1 MPAAPPGMRRNAAM
15 LGDAQWAERDPVR
28 VTKGTRTFIFV
39 KGTRTFIFDL
49 FARQNRQRM
58 GLDPLSLP
66 PVPRHRRAIFPG
78 IPHHVTQRGNHR
90 ERVFL
95 SKGDPEA
102 YLSLLHAYSRRFGIA
117 IFAYCLMPNH
127 VHLVVKP
134 TSSDGMPRALR
145 AVHCQYAQRIHRM
158 RAITGHL
165 WQGRYYSSALDPPHF
180 LNAIRYVELN
190 PVRARLIARPEDYPW
205 SSAAAR
211 CGQRFDPLLE
221 PQQSSTLPERD
232 RRLVR
237 LACARD
243 RARLPGKIASQCA
256 KQPSLRLGRVCRQ
269 ARTIRRPPA
278 AVPDPRRS
286 AKKKS

>member
-1 MPAAPPGMRRNAAM
+1 MRIKIAKRRGVVPPS
-15 LGDAQWAERDPVR
+15 
-28 VTKGTRTFIFV
+28 
-39 KGTRTFIFDL
+39 
-49 FARQNRQRM
+49 
-58 GLDPLSLP
+58 LSV
-66 PVPRHRRAIFPG
+66 VPRNRRAIFPG

-102 YLSLLHAYSRRFGIA
+102 YLGLLHAYSRRFGIA

-127 VHLVVKP
+127 VHLVVEP
-134 TSSDGMPRALR
+134 TSSDGLPRALR

-158 RAITGHL
+158 RAITGHF
-165 WQGRYYSSALDPPHF
+165 WQGRYHSSALDPPHF

-221 PQQSSTLPERD
+221 PQQSSTLLSGIADWSAWLAQGIEPDCLERL
-232 RRLVR
+232 RRN
-237 LACARD
+237 AAGS
-243 RARLPGKIASQCA
+243 LPCGSDAFVATLEKTA
-256 KQPSLRLGRVCRQ
+256 GRPLQ
-269 ARTIRRPPA
+269 YRTRGGQ
-278 AVPDPRRS
+278 
-286 AKKKS
+286 KKS